1 MQPNM
6 AAEAKGPFS
15 IQNIPFGVIS
25 TSDDSTPRCAT
36 AIGNYAVDLVKYARS
51 ADLRGIQI
59 DASVFTK
66 ASLEPQQHCL
76 RCSSDY
82 GI

>member
-15 IQNIPFGVIS
+15 LHNIPFGVIS

-36 AIGNYAVDLVKYARS
+36 AIGDYAVDLVKYAQS
-51 ADLRGIQI
+51 ADLKAIQL
-59 DASVFTK
+59 DVSVFANVSPK
-66 ASLEPQQHCL
+66 P
-76 RCSSDY
+76 
-82 GI
+82 